1 MEKELLN
8 LLKGVR
14 LKRAK
19 YLLMFQKP
27 PSHKMAKLK
36 GAEETILTILEHGKI
51 ENLLENLKV

>member
-14 LKRAK
+14 LKK
-19 YLLMFQKP
+19 LEYLSTFAKP

-36 GAEETILTILEHGKI
+36 GAEETILTILEHGNIK
-51 ENLLENLKV
+51 NLLENLKV